1 MPFEFL
7 LAIAGICGGGIASV
21 AGFGIGSIVTPILA
35 THVTTKLAVAVVS
48 IPHACGTALRFW
60 SMRHEVDRA
69 VLRSFGITSAAG
81 GLIGALL
88 HTVVQSKLLSD
99 VLGLLLI
106 IAALLELTGQASR
119 LRFGSRGA
127 WIAGALSGIFGG
139 LVGNQGGIRSAAMLG
154 FNVPKQSFVATATAI
169 ALLVDCARVPVYLA
183 AQWNSLAHAGRTILL
198 LVIAVLAGTV
208 LGWHVLGSIPHA
220 VFRRTIAVLIL
231 VLGISMFVLPNK

>member
-7 LAIAGICGGGIASV
+7 LAIAGICGGAIASV

-35 THVTTKLAVAVVS
+35 THVATKLAVAVVS

-60 SMRHEVDRA
+60 SMRREVDRA

-88 HTVVQSKLLSD
+88 HTVLQSKLLSD

-127 WIAGALSGIFGG
+127 WIAGALSG
-139 LVGNQGGIRSAAMLG
+139 
-154 FNVPKQSFVATATAI
+154 
-169 ALLVDCARVPVYLA
+169 
-183 AQWNSLAHAGRTILL
+183 
-198 LVIAVLAGTV
+198 
-208 LGWHVLGSIPHA
+208 
-220 VFRRTIAVLIL
+220 
-231 VLGISMFVLPNK
+231 